1 MKKNKEQTMNVL
13 VLTKSAKNH
22 ELCVAVIDL
31 DTNKLVRLVADE
43 SGKEIKKTDFKMD
56 DEEVQVFDKITI
68 KCTPAPLKIQ
78 TENVIL
84 NKIDK
89 IAEHYDADKADKAM
103 SSIINNGDLLKT
115 NDYAI
120 PHKDI
125 SAYDKSLMVVEV
137 NDFETKIIENN
148 EGKSKTKATFS
159 YKKQQYNNI
168 SVTDSDYFKEAQ
180 KHKKCKIILSIPE
193 TQYPKDNVNGK
204 HFKFI
209 AKIFPINDDDK
220 EDKNDK

>member
-13 VLTKSAKNH
+13 VLAKSAKNH
-22 ELCVAVIDL
+22 ELCVAGIDL

-89 IAEHYDADKADKAM
+89 IAEHYDADKADKIFKEKNQAQLG
-103 SSIINNGDLLKT
+103 NDLT
-115 NDYAI
+115 R
-120 PHKDI
+120 
-125 SAYDKSLMVVEV
+125 M
-137 NDFETKIIENN
+137 
-148 EGKSKTKATFS
+148 
-159 YKKQQYNNI
+159 KKQLKQLQ
-168 SVTDSDYFKEAQ
+168 DAEQA
-180 KHKKCKIILSIPE
+180 IIDQLNS
-193 TQYPKDNVNGK
+193 
-204 HFKFI
+204 
-209 AKIFPINDDDK
+209 
-220 EDKNDK
+220 